1 MSYNIVDTRLE
12 KTIDGYDIIATTY
25 GYFEEDAQWKGFLV
39 QASGIDTD
47 TIFDYQI
54 DNQIYIKGGEY
65 WSRGGAL
72 GDYAECSIVDKDDVL
87 GLFDMY
93 GLVSGVDVLELFKFV
108 ESIYLN
114 PDGGHQI
121 LDTPDSALVYP
132 GLYLRVK
139 VHTTSTE
146 ELDLGCTFIWFEE

>member
-1 MSYNIVDTRLE
+1 MSWKRDESGNMIT
-12 KTIDGYDIIATTY
+12 AQTY
-25 GYFEEDAQWKGFLV
+25 GFFEEDAQWKGFLL
-39 QASGIDTD
+39 QASGVDVD
-47 TIFDYQI
+47 TIFDHQI
-54 DNQIYIKGGEY
+54 TTQIYIKGGEY
-65 WSRGGAL
+65 WNRGGAI

-87 GLFDMY
+87 GYFQYY
-93 GLVSGVDVLELFKFV
+93 GLVSGVDVLELFKFA
-108 ESIYLN
+108 ESIYMN

-139 VHTTSTE
+139 AHTTSNE